1 MHATV
6 EVCSSTL
13 YFSLDVIVEVCNS
26 ALGVSIIYDET
37 ANASIP

>member
-26 ALGVSIIYDET
+26 ALGVSIIDDET